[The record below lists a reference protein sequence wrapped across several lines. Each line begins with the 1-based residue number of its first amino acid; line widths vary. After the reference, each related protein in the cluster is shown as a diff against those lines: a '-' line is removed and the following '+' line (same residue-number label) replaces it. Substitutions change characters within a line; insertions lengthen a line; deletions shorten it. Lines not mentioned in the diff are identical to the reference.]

1 MLSSEARSGNIGL
14 AILHCIN
21 LIGMCQW
28 GMRQTAEIESQ
39 MTSVERVMEYA
50 ELPSEA
56 PLESE
61 HKYRPPTN
69 WPSSGEIVFND
80 LNFKYSENS
89 NFVLADLNLRI
100 QAREK
105 IGIVGRTGAGKS
117 SIVQAIFR
125 LAELNGEILIDGI
138 STNTLGLH
146 DLRKKISIIPQDPVL
161 FSGTLRFNLDPFDE
175 HNDEKLWDSLEQ
187 VKSISLRTL
196 SLTSFSFD
204 NFSLRLNSNHL
215 SHHCSMGWIAK

>member
-1 MLSSEARSGNIGL
+1 
-14 AILHCIN
+14 
-21 LIGMCQW
+21 MCQW

-61 HKYRPPTN
+61 PKYRPPN
-69 WPSSGEIVFND
+69 EWPSSGEIILSD

-89 NFVLADLNLRI
+89 NFVLKNLNLRI
-100 QAREK
+100 QAKEK

-125 LAELNGEILIDGI
+125 LAELDGEIIIDGI
-138 STNTLGLH
+138 VTNTLGLH
-146 DLRKKISIIPQDPVL
+146 DLRKRISIIPQ
-161 FSGTLRFNLDPFDE
+161 GT
-175 HNDEKLWDSLEQ
+175 
-187 VKSISLRTL
+187 
-196 SLTSFSFD
+196 
-204 NFSLRLNSNHL
+204 
-215 SHHCSMGWIAK
+215 IAR

>member
-1 MLSSEARSGNIGL
+1 MVVRARMKTLMLSISTARSGNIGL

-28 GMRQTAEIESQ
+28 GMRQTAEVESQ

-61 HKYRPPTN
+61 PKYRPPAN
-69 WPSSGEIVFND
+69 WPSNGEIVFND
-80 LNFKYSENS
+80 LNFKYSENGS
-89 NFVLADLNLRI
+89 YVLQGLNLRI
-100 QAREK
+100 QAKEK

-125 LAELNGEILIDGI
+125 LAESNGEILIDGI
-138 STNTLGLH
+138 ATNTLGLH
-146 DLRKKISIIPQDPVL
+146 DLRTKISIIPQDPVL

-175 HNDEKLWDSLEQ
+175 HSDEKIWDALEQ
-187 VKSISLRTL
+187 VQRRKESVPGPI
-196 SLTSFSFD
+196 FSFVP
-204 NFSLRLNSNHL
+204 FAPL
-215 SHHCSMGWIAK
+215 SG

>member
-1 MLSSEARSGNIGL
+1 
-14 AILHCIN
+14 
-21 LIGMCQW
+21 
-28 GMRQTAEIESQ
+28 
-39 MTSVERVMEYA
+39 MEYA

-80 LNFKYSENS
+80 LNFKYSENG

-175 HNDEKLWDSLEQ
+175 HNDEKLWDALEQ
-187 VKSISLRTL
+187 VLKESLSEHHFHSTI
-196 SLTSFSFD
+196 FH
-204 NFSLRLNSNHL
+204 RLNSNHL
-215 SHHCSMGWIAK
+215 SRQLSVGWIAK